1 LPHFKKIKI
10 IKTYMKKTVLSIV
23 GVFFLL
29 AGASIAF
36 GAHHGDGK
44 IAPKSVIH
52 VVTVSWKDDA
62 SEEQIKKALDGVK
75 TIAKKYDGVTRVWIR
90 TIKAQGN
97 RSHAFVMEFKD
108 EQALKDY
115 AGSDVQ
121 KEWYEVYL
129 PVREASTTFDIT
141 N

>member
-1 LPHFKKIKI
+1 M
-10 IKTYMKKTVLSIV
+10 KTYLKT
-23 GVFFLL
+23 L
-29 AGASIAF
+29 AGVVMLAF
-36 GAHHGDGK
+36 GAATASAAHHEDASDHK
-44 IAPKSVIH
+44 SEIAPSTVIH

-62 SEEQIKKALDGVK
+62 TEEDIQAALDGVK
-75 TIAKKYDGVTRVWIR
+75 TLAEESDGIKRVWTE

-115 AGSDVQ
+115 AGSDAQ
-121 KEWYEVYL
+121 EKWYKAYL
-129 PVREASTTFDIT
+129 PVREGSTTFDIT